1 MALGPR
7 NLLLASALSACLPEA
22 SPGVATSAP
31 SASAAE
37 PSSPESSATVRPAVP
52 ASGAPSTTAVAEKV
66 LPPLTRDERGLLGK
80 TIDFP
85 YDGADVNDKR
95 RAYTG
100 RIFVH
105 DKALRAPGPVPL
117 VIFMHGLNRA
127 LIPHRWIGGGTEGDV
142 RLIAQ
147 ELMESGALPPL
158 VLAGPGS
165 VEEAAVSFGASFPVW
180 DHDKFVA
187 QVVEHLGEQAT
198 IDRSRVIV
206 TGHSGAG
213 CSDKGGLVAAV
224 KAKEPPFAVI
234 SIDTCMPGVLAEAL
248 GKAPPATHVIVTWQS
263 VSWDRDFKLF
273 RAVFEKHAK
282 ASPPAEGVL
291 RELDALPAL
300 PRAHDATVK
309 QTFDKWLPKLLP
321 VK

>member
-1 MALGPR
+1 MALLPR
-7 NLLLASALSACLPEA
+7 LGLLSLALLGCRPEPSPPLPTSDPAPSVTASQAPASPPEALAPSAQASA
-22 SPGVATSAP
+22 VTSAP
-31 SASAAE
+31 
-37 PSSPESSATVRPAVP
+37 
-52 ASGAPSTTAVAEKV
+52 TAKELA
-66 LPPLTRDERGLLGK
+66 PLTRDEKGLLGK
-80 TIDFP
+80 TIDFS
-85 YDGADVNDKR
+85 YDGKDVNDKT

-117 VIFMHGLNRA
+117 VIFLHGLNRA
-127 LIPHRWIGGGTEGDV
+127 LIPHRWLGGGTEGDV
-142 RLIAQ
+142 RLILQ
-147 ELMESGALPPL
+147 ELMESGAVPPL

-187 QVVEHLGEQAT
+187 QVVEHLGEHAS
-198 IDRSRVIV
+198 IDPSRVIV

-224 KAKEPPFAVI
+224 KAKAPPYAVV

-248 GKAPPATHVIVTWQS
+248 GKAPPKTHVIVTWQA

-273 RAVFEKHAK
+273 RQVFEKHAK
-282 ASPPAEGVL
+282 QSPPQAGVL
-291 RELDALPAL
+291 RELDKLPAL

-321 VK
+321 LE